1 MDADAAVLSSSAIK
15 HADLWRHNA
24 LFAHRDGDPD
34 APPAAD
40 LPPPPGSPPPARDAS
55 AGAADVRRT
64 PRNLAA
70 DHEAQ
75 AVAGR
80 FTSQIALATHAA
92 HQAAN
97 FNKLARK
104 LANERARNANGTA
117 KRTEADA
124 LQRTADDLSRKNAE
138 LNEQAMASA
147 DKVDELKGLLH
158 RANADN
164 RAQGSKSKATHETRR
179 LESEYQREV
188 CVCAPADVTLPL
200 RLPPRPLLVDHHRYH
215 STALFRLLLVVVF
228 HMFIFV
234 SVLVVI
240 SARHDPLTHPF
251 FVLAGCSPGKAGQRK
266 PTSAVV

>member
-1 MDADAAVLSSSAIK
+1 
-15 HADLWRHNA
+15 
-24 LFAHRDGDPD
+24 
-34 APPAAD
+34 
-40 LPPPPGSPPPARDAS
+40 
-55 AGAADVRRT
+55 VRRT

-147 DKVDELKGLLH
+147 DKVDELNGLLH

-188 CVCAPADVTLPL
+188 CVCVPLPMSLSHYDCHHGHFLWTTTATIPQPCSVCFWWSCFTCSSSCPSSLLSLPATIL
-200 RLPPRPLLVDHHRYH
+200 
-215 STALFRLLLVVVF
+215 
-228 HMFIFV
+228 
-234 SVLVVI
+234 
-240 SARHDPLTHPF
+240 
-251 FVLAGCSPGKAGQRK
+251 
-266 PTSAVV
+266 

>member
-1 MDADAAVLSSSAIK
+1 
-15 HADLWRHNA
+15 
-24 LFAHRDGDPD
+24 
-34 APPAAD
+34 
-40 LPPPPGSPPPARDAS
+40 
-55 AGAADVRRT
+55 VRRT

-104 LANERARNANGTA
+104 LANERAQNANGTA

-147 DKVDELKGLLH
+147 DKVDELNGLLH

-188 CVCAPADVTLPL
+188 CVCAPADVTPPL
-200 RLPPRPLLVDHHRYH
+200 RLPPRPLRGHFVWTT
-215 STALFRLLLVVVF
+215 TATIPQPCSVCFWWSCFTCSSSCPSSLLSLPAT
-228 HMFIFV
+228 I
-234 SVLVVI
+234 L
-240 SARHDPLTHPF
+240 
-251 FVLAGCSPGKAGQRK
+251 
-266 PTSAVV
+266 